1 MVTNK
6 VAHGAVGVNVNHEGK
21 LVLLQAVS
29 TSDEEYCRICLT
41 PKEANEL
48 VDKLKEAIK
57 KVETSHAKKQTDSL

>member
-6 VAHGAVGVNVNHEGK
+6 VAHGEVGININHEGK

-29 TSDEEYCRICLT
+29 QSDEEFCRICLT

-48 VDKLKEAIK
+48 IDKLKEAIK
-57 KVETSHAKKQTDSL
+57 KVEVNAKKSTDSL